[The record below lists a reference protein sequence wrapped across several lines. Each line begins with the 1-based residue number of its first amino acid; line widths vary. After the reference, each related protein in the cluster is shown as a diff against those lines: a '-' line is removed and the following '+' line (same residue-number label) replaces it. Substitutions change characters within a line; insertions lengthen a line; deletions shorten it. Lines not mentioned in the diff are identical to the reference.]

1 MRQPLILVHT
11 AICLAAVGAAC
22 FISADAA
29 SAQNRS
35 STASLSGQV
44 TADQGE
50 VRAFRVKARDAVH
63 RISFMVYSEN
73 GRYHLYN
80 LPFGIYEVQVVEP
93 GFESP
98 IQKIELKAGANS
110 TLDLALK
117 SKSLTSDVQ
126 LVDYDEA
133 YPPGPG
139 REALQRSCTGC
150 HGKVAWLR
158 YGPHTEDEWRHM
170 VGTMFDPSL
179 NLVGHVHI
187 PMVPGDDITP
197 EDQEA
202 IVKYLAANLGPD
214 SKKRTLKK
222 DDLVRDE
229 SALSK
234 AIYIEY
240 ELPAPP
246 PGNTPEGRARQRGL
260 HSPAIDPDGV
270 VYWSGTAASDTILR
284 LDPRNLDFET
294 RTKEWPVPS
303 TTKYGAHP
311 DGIIWLNG
319 KIYFAENGGNGLGEL
334 DPKTEQIVRYQTP
347 TRGGAHTLY
356 ADSKGNIWY
365 TVIRGG
371 GGRIGRFNTVTHES
385 EDWSPLY
392 GAIFYGIV
400 VDKKDRV
407 WAAGLRKSAV
417 VGYDPK
423 TDKFKSYFTS
433 TVGSGP
439 RRLTIDSKDKVWF
452 SEYYAGM
459 LGMIDGD
466 TGKMTEFKFPLKNTT
481 PYDVSVDSSGEIW
494 TTDDFYESMIK
505 FDPTTQRFTYYP
517 FPLIAQVDA
526 PKVERAS
533 DGTMWFYPRG
543 RNSTVVE
550 SFLPDGNTPKAC
562 YPWMT
567 CTRSALQ
574 DNTRY

>member
-1 MRQPLILVHT
+1 MRQPLAAVST
-11 AICLAAVGAAC
+11 AVCLAAAWAAC
-22 FISADAA
+22 FIFAQVS
-29 SAQNRS
+29 SAQDRS
-35 STASLSGQV
+35 TTANLSGQV
-44 TADQGE
+44 TANQGD
-50 VRAFRVKARDAVH
+50 VRAFRVKARDVVH
-63 RISFMVYSEN
+63 RVSFMVYTEN

-80 LPFGIYEVQVVEP
+80 LPPSLYEVQVIEP

-110 TLDLALK
+110 TLDLALV
-117 SKSLTSDVQ
+117 SKPLASDVQ

-214 SKKRTLKK
+214 SKKRGLKK

-234 AIYIEY
+234 AMYIEY
-240 ELPAPP
+240 ELPSPP

-284 LDPRNLDFET
+284 LDPHDLDFET
-294 RTKEWPVPS
+294 RTKEWPMPS

-319 KIYFAENGGNGLGEL
+319 KVYFAENGGNGLGEL

-439 RRLTIDSKDKVWF
+439 RRLAVDSKDKVWF

-466 TGKMTEFKFPLKNTT
+466 TGKMTELKFPLKNTT
-481 PYDVSVDSSGEIW
+481 PYDVLVDSADSIW
-494 TTDDFYESMIK
+494 ATDDFYASMIR
-505 FDPTTQRFTYYP
+505 FDPITKKFTYYP
-517 FPLIAQVDA
+517 FPLTAQVDA
-526 PKVERAS
+526 PKLERAS

-550 SFLPDGNTPKAC
+550 SFLPEGNTPKAC
-562 YPWMT
+562 YPWMA
-567 CTRSALQ
+567 CPERRLQ
-574 DNTRY
+574 KNPGH